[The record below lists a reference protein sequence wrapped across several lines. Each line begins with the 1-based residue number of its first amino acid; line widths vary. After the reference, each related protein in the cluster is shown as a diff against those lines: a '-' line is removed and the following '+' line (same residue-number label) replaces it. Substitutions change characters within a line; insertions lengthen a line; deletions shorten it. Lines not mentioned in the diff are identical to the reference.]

1 VDFAVDFDRS
11 FRQRN
16 IEKQRTIGG
25 FADQLTNE
33 KGRVFMNNNDNVLS
47 NLLSSGKR
55 QNVGE
60 AERLVSGVAGGA
72 LVAYGLKAGGLMG
85 AALSLL
91 GGGLLYRGATG
102 HCQMYDAAGIS
113 TAGYG
118 ATAREANP
126 SNRVHV
132 KKSVTIDKS
141 AAELYSF
148 WRNFENLPQFM
159 THLESVKIL
168 EGDGKRSHWVA
179 KAPLGQS
186 VEWDADLTSDMEN
199 ERIGW
204 KSVEGSQI
212 ANSGVVEFLPTANR
226 GTEVRVVLTYEPPAG
241 YIGTLIAKLFGEEP
255 NQQVAD
261 DLRRF
266 KMLMESGTVMTTEGQ
281 PSGRDETAKTVT
293 A

>member
-1 VDFAVDFDRS
+1 M
-11 FRQRN
+11 
-16 IEKQRTIGG
+16 KT
-25 FADQLTNE
+25 
-33 KGRVFMNNNDNVLS
+33 KDNVLS
-47 NLLSSGKR
+47 NILTSSKK

-60 AERLVSGVAGGA
+60 AERVVSGVAGGA
-72 LVAYGLKAGGLMG
+72 LVAYGLKAGGLFG
-85 AALSLL
+85 TALSLL

-102 HCQMYDAAGIS
+102 HCNVYEAAGVN
-113 TAGYG
+113 TAEGG
-118 ATAREANP
+118 RAGFAGKTEANP
-126 SNRVHV
+126 ANRVHV

-159 THLESVKIL
+159 AHLESVKVQD
-168 EGDGKRSHWVA
+168 GDGKRSHWVA

-186 VEWDADLTSDMEN
+186 VEWDAELTSDVEN

-204 KSVEGSQI
+204 KSLEGSQI
-212 ANSGVVEFLPTANR
+212 NNSGVVEFISTANR

-266 KMLMESGTVMTTEGQ
+266 KMLMEAGTVMTTEGQ
-281 PSGRDETAKTVT
+281 PSGRAETAKTV
-293 A
+293 AA

>member
-1 VDFAVDFDRS
+1 MK
-11 FRQRN
+11 N
-16 IEKQRTIGG
+16 K
-25 FADQLTNE
+25 
-33 KGRVFMNNNDNVLS
+33 DNVLS
-47 NLLSSGKR
+47 NLLSSGKKE
-55 QNVGE
+55 NVGQ
-60 AERLVSGVAGGA
+60 AERVVSGVAGGA
-72 LVAYGLKAGGLMG
+72 LVAYGLKAGGLLG
-85 AALSLL
+85 ATLSLL
-91 GGGLLYRGATG
+91 GGSLLYRGATG
-102 HCQMYDAAGIS
+102 HCQMYEAAGIN
-113 TAGYG
+113 TAGEG
-118 ATAREANP
+118 RVGSAQREANP

-159 THLESVKIL
+159 THLESVKVL
-168 EGDGKRSHWVA
+168 ESDGKRSHWVA

-186 VEWDADLTSDMEN
+186 VEWDAELTSDVEN

-204 KSVEGSQI
+204 KSIEGSQI
-212 ANSGVVEFLPTANR
+212 ANSGVVEFLSTSNR

-241 YIGTLIAKLFGEEP
+241 YVGTLIAKLFGEEP

-281 PSGRDETAKTVT
+281 PSGRDETAKTVS